1 MPNQFSDRELI
12 EILSLSPNATAV
24 YSTDQIIIQ
33 IANDAMLAF
42 WGKGKSVIGLPLEQA
57 LPELAGQPFIDIL
70 KDVWNTGITFEAKDT
85 GAELLVDGKLQTFYF
100 DFVYRPVKN
109 QDGEVYCILHTTTNV
124 TQQNL
129 NQFALDES
137 RQKEQQLY
145 EELAATN
152 EELTVINEELLES
165 QQNLQILNNQL
176 EIRVA
181 QRTIDL
187 IKSEGRFRGIFEQ
200 SPLALSVL
208 KSRELVIESANDNI
222 LKIWGKTDSVV
233 GLPLVEALPEL
244 KGQVFLD
251 ILDDVLET
259 GNPYYA
265 YETKAIQIHNGE
277 RVEVYVDFSYTPLVN
292 ENEIVTG
299 VLVSAIDV
307 TQRALSSQREQQ
319 LNEELMAANE
329 ELTAINEELMSS
341 QQSLEDLND
350 ELEERVNIR
359 TEELAESEAG
369 FRNMVMQA
377 PVAISLLSGRDLI
390 VQTANEGI
398 LELWGKDE
406 SVIGKEL
413 AAALPEL
420 VGQPFLQILDDVYT
434 GGKAFHGSEYM
445 ARINRNNQ
453 LHDYYF
459 NFVYHPLKNTDG
471 ITESIMVVA
480 TEVTDHI
487 TARKKIETSEHR
499 LNRMVM
505 TAPIGMTVLRGKD
518 LVIEIANKNMLSIWD
533 RTAEQVVGKEL
544 MTAFPELHN
553 QPFPEML
560 REVLETGKQLSFEEM
575 GVDVASLDG
584 NGLVRHYVNFSYDP
598 LFDLDG
604 NVDAILATV
613 INITERVEA
622 RNELLQLQE
631 RSRLAVNAAQ
641 LGTFDMDLK
650 KGTMDWDE
658 RCREL
663 FGIYHNNP
671 VTYDYDFV
679 YGLHPDDRERVL
691 SIIADCMQKSV
702 SNGDYDV
709 DYRTV
714 GFSDKQVRWVRAK
727 GKVFFD
733 EADVPV
739 RFVGA
744 VLDITAQKQ
753 DEQRKND
760 FIAMVSHELKTPLTS
775 LKAYVQ
781 MLMVKARKG
790 DDNFTEGALDK
801 VNKQVKKMTVLINGF
816 LNVSR
821 LEAGKIY
828 LEKKDFNIDELI
840 QQTVEEITLTT
851 HSHQIIYTHSESV
864 VIHADY
870 DKIGQVINNFLSN
883 AAKYSPKGR
892 QIEIACHSINGM
904 VQVSVK
910 DDGIGIS
917 QHDQE
922 KLFARFYRVDNQDT
936 KTISGFGIGLY
947 LCAEII
953 RRHDGLIWVESEL
966 GKGST
971 FYFSLPITNQ

>member
-33 IANDAMLAF
+33 TANDAMLAF
-42 WGKGKSVIGLPLEQA
+42 WGKNKSVIGLPLEQA

-85 GAELLVDGKLQTFYF
+85 GAELLVEGKLQTFYF

-109 QDGEVYCILHTTTNV
+109 NDGKVYCILHTTTNV

-208 KSRELVIESANDNI
+208 KGRDLVIESANDNI
-222 LKIWGKTDSVV
+222 LKIWGKTDSVI

-244 KGQVFLD
+244 KGQVFLA

-277 RVEVYVDFSYTPLVN
+277 RVEVYVDFVYAPLVD
-292 ENEIVTG
+292 EAGKVTS

-307 TQRALSSQREQQ
+307 TQRALSGQREQQ

-350 ELEERVNIR
+350 ELEERVNTR
-359 TEELAESEAG
+359 TQELAESEAG
-369 FRNMVMQA
+369 FRNMVIQA

-398 LELWGKDE
+398 LELWGKGE
-406 SVIGKEL
+406 SVIGKKL
-413 AAALPEL
+413 AVALPEL
-420 VGQPFLQILDDVYT
+420 VGQPFLKILDDVYT
-434 GGKAFHGSEYM
+434 SGKAFHGNEYM

-471 ITESIMVVA
+471 ATESIMVVA
-480 TEVTDHI
+480 TEVTDQI
-487 TARKKIETSEHR
+487 TARKKTETSEHR

-518 LVIEIANKNMLSIWD
+518 LVIEIANKNMLSIWN

-544 MTAFPELHN
+544 MVAFPELHN
-553 QPFPEML
+553 QPFPGML

-584 NGLVRHYVNFSYDP
+584 KGLVRHYVNFSYDP

-613 INITERVEA
+613 MNITERVEA

-650 KGTMDWDE
+650 KGILDWDN

-663 FGIYHNNP
+663 FGIYHDNP

-679 YGLHPDDRERVL
+679 YGLHPDDRERVQNV
-691 SIIADCMQKSV
+691 IADCMDKSI

-733 EADVPV
+733 DADVPV

-781 MLMVKARKG
+781 MLMIKARKG

-892 QIEIACHSINGM
+892 QIEIACSSITGM

-953 RRHDGLIWVESEL
+953 RRHDGLIWVESEM